1 MNSNYKQL
9 LMMNGFP
16 EKFIDYISTGFHLQF
31 EKADNKK
38 DIEWFK
44 HFSKKHLEFMDCWA
58 NRTYPTFNW
67 KCYRNWRGKDND
79 PCKEKA
85 IIMKDEL

>member
-1 MNSNYKQL
+1 MNSNYNQL
-9 LMMNGFP
+9 LMSIGFL
-16 EKFIDYISTGFHLQF
+16 EKFINYIETGFHLQF

-44 HFSKKHLEFMDCWA
+44 HFSKKHLEFMDFYCNW
-58 NRTYPTFNW
+58 TYPTFNW
-67 KCYRNWRGKDND
+67 KCYRKWRGDND